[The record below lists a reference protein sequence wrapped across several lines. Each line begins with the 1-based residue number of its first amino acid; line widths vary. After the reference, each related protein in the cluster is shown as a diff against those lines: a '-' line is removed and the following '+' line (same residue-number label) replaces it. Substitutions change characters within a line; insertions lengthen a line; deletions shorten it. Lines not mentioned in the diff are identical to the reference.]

1 MTVILAE
8 CLGFSHIVLVSFA
21 ECPRKGR
28 REVRDYW
35 CKLLSNT
42 MRLNYPRIQRRQ
54 QKFIHELFNI
64 NDIYNYNNLTRF
76 CICSFIDSNLL
87 ESSELCCSPRLPIH
101 TFLASHLGKSDCM
114 EHWEAVTNNYNIY
127 HLTPVHSAV
136 QQGHLDILLF
146 WTTFLDT
153 FLKLA
158 WLLTPSWWLPTM
170 TTDSLSLSDFLFS
183 KICFLSDFSWQ
194 PQQSAMPISTT
205 NWTKL
210 QTGKISLSI
219 LIFSRLSFD
228 ATLR

>member
-54 QKFIHELFNI
+54 QKFIQELFNI
-64 NDIYNYNNLTRF
+64 NDISNYNNLTRF

-127 HLTPVHSAV
+127 
-136 QQGHLDILLF
+136 
-146 WTTFLDT
+146 TTCCNDLY
-153 FLKLA
+153 
-158 WLLTPSWWLPTM
+158 
-170 TTDSLSLSDFLFS
+170 
-183 KICFLSDFSWQ
+183 
-194 PQQSAMPISTT
+194 
-205 NWTKL
+205 
-210 QTGKISLSI
+210 
-219 LIFSRLSFD
+219 
-228 ATLR
+228 

>member
-8 CLGFSHIVLVSFA
+8 CLGFSHIVLASFA

-54 QKFIHELFNI
+54 QKIIQELFNI

-101 TFLASHLGKSDCM
+101 TFRASHLGKSDCM

-158 WLLTPSWWLPTM
+158 
-170 TTDSLSLSDFLFS
+170 
-183 KICFLSDFSWQ
+183 
-194 PQQSAMPISTT
+194 
-205 NWTKL
+205 
-210 QTGKISLSI
+210 
-219 LIFSRLSFD
+219 
-228 ATLR
+228 